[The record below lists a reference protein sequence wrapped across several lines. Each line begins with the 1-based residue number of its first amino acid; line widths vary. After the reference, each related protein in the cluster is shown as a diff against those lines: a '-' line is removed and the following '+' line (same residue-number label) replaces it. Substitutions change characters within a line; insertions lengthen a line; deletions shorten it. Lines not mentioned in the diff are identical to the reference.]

1 MNVAVCVKF
10 TPDVAQ
16 IRTTPDD
23 APLRINPLDENGL
36 EAAVRLGGR
45 VTVVTVAPQ
54 APPREL
60 VLRALAMGAD
70 EALLVLDP
78 APDAL
83 AVATALAPH
92 LGGFDLV
99 LCGEASVDAF
109 NAQVGPRVAE
119 ALGCPSVTAAL
130 ALRPDRGALE
140 VDQALEDVI
149 HTVRVEL
156 PAVVTVCMEAN
167 VPRMPTVL
175 QIMGAGR
182 KPVREVRSD
191 TRGDV
196 EVREVVAPPT
206 SRRRREVGVE
216 ELLPLLGAEGL
227 L

>member
-1 MNVAVCVKF
+1 MNVAVCVKV

-16 IRTTPDD
+16 IRQRPDD
-23 APLRINPLDENGL
+23 APLRLNPLDENAL
-36 EAAVRLGGR
+36 EAAARLGGR
-45 VTVVTVAPQ
+45 VTAVTVAPQ

-92 LGGFDLV
+92 LQDFDLV
-99 LCGEASVDAF
+99 LCGEASVDAY

-119 ALGCPSVTAAL
+119 ALGRPSVTAAL
-130 ALRPDRGALE
+130 ALRPDGTGLL
-140 VDQALEDVI
+140 VDQALEDEVR
-149 HTVRVEL
+149 TVRIDL
-156 PAVVTVCMEAN
+156 PAVVTVCLEAN

-182 KPVREVRSD
+182 KPVREACSHSEPGVR
-191 TRGDV
+191 V
-196 EVREVVAPPT
+196 AEVVAPPVGRK
-206 SRRRREVGVE
+206 RRVVEVE
-216 ELLPLLGAEGL
+216 DLLAEGL